1 MENLNLIDTFSEF
14 KEFKNI
20 ERETLMRIL
29 EDVFKQLMAK
39 KYGSDENFSVI
50 VNIDKGDLEIWRN
63 RLIVE
68 DGTIE
73 DENTQVSYSDAIKIE
88 PDFEIG
94 EELSEE
100 IRFADFGRRDILAIR
115 QNLAAKIQDYERA
128 NIFTK
133 YKEKVGEIVL
143 CEVYQIWKRE
153 IMVLDEEGIELNL
166 PKTEQIPGDF
176 YRKGDTIKSVVLKVE
191 MRNGVPQITLSR
203 TSPVF
208 LERLLEQE
216 VPEIDDGLITIK
228 DVVREPGERA
238 KVAVESYDDRIDPV
252 GACVGMKGSRIH
264 GIVRELRNENI
275 DIINYT
281 SNTELYI
288 TRALSPAKVT
298 SVSLDVENH
307 RTEVFMPSDQVS
319 LAIGKGG
326 ANIKLASKLTRYEID
341 VYSDTDINYEDVDL
355 NEFTDEIEEWVI
367 EELKAIGCDTA
378 KDVLALSAKELV
390 ERTDLEEETIEEVL
404 KAFRSE
410 FEEETE
416 TEEEET
422 EEVVLEDQEVE
433 AVEEIAETPEVI
445 VEQEAQEEEQEE
457 V

>member
-68 DGTIE
+68 DSELE
-73 DENTQVSYSDAIKIE
+73 DENTQVALSDAIKVE
-88 PDFEIG
+88 PDFEVG
-94 EELSEE
+94 EEFSEE

-128 NIFTK
+128 NVFTK
-133 YKEKVGEIVL
+133 YKEKVGEVVV

-176 YRKGDTIKSVVLKVE
+176 YRKGDTIKAVVLKVE
-191 MRNGVPQITLSR
+191 MRNGIPQITLSR
-203 TSPVF
+203 TSPIF
-208 LERLLEQE
+208 LERLMEQE
-216 VPEIDDGLITIK
+216 VPEIYDGLITIK
-228 DVVREPGERA
+228 DIVRVPGERA
-238 KVAVESYDDRIDPV
+238 KVAVESYDDRVDPV

-264 GIVRELRNENI
+264 GIVRELRDENI
-275 DIINYT
+275 DVINYT
-281 SNTELYI
+281 TNTELYI
-288 TRALSPAKVT
+288 TRSLSPAKVS

-307 RTEVFMPSDQVS
+307 RVDVFMPTDQVS

-326 ANIKLASKLTRYEID
+326 ANIKLASRLTRYEID
-341 VYSDTDINYEDVDL
+341 VYSDTDMDYEDVDL
-355 NEFTDEIEEWVI
+355 DEFKDEIEPWVI
-367 EELKAIGCDTA
+367 EELKVIGCDTA
-378 KDVLALSAKELV
+378 KDVLAISADDLI
-390 ERTDLEEETIEEVL
+390 ERTDLEEETILEVIETL
-404 KAFRSE
+404 KSE
-410 FEEETE
+410 FDE
-416 TEEEET
+416 
-422 EEVVLEDQEVE
+422 
-433 AVEEIAETPEVI
+433 
-445 VEQEAQEEEQEE
+445 
-457 V
+457 

>member
-68 DGTIE
+68 DSELE
-73 DENTQVSYSDAIKIE
+73 DENTQVALSDAIKVE
-88 PDFEIG
+88 PDFEVG
-94 EELSEE
+94 EEFSEE

-128 NIFTK
+128 NVFTK
-133 YKEKVGEIVL
+133 YKEKVGEVVV

-176 YRKGDTIKSVVLKVE
+176 YRKGDTIKAVVLKVE
-191 MRNGVPQITLSR
+191 MRNGIPQITLSR
-203 TSPVF
+203 TSPIF
-208 LERLLEQE
+208 LERLMEQE
-216 VPEIDDGLITIK
+216 VPEIYDGLITIK
-228 DVVREPGERA
+228 DIVRVPGERA
-238 KVAVESYDDRIDPV
+238 KVAVESYDDRVDPV

-264 GIVRELRNENI
+264 GIVRELRDENI
-275 DIINYT
+275 DVINYT
-281 SNTELYI
+281 TNTELYI
-288 TRALSPAKVT
+288 TRSLSPAKVS

-307 RTEVFMPSDQVS
+307 RVDVFMPIDQVS

-326 ANIKLASKLTRYEID
+326 ANIKLASRLTRYEID
-341 VYSDTDINYEDVDL
+341 VYSDTDMDYEDVDL
-355 NEFTDEIEEWVI
+355 DEFKDEIEPWVI
-367 EELKAIGCDTA
+367 EELKVIGCDTA
-378 KDVLALSAKELV
+378 KDVLAISADDLI
-390 ERTDLEEETIEEVL
+390 ERTDLEEETILEVIETL
-404 KAFRSE
+404 KSE
-410 FEEETE
+410 FDE
-416 TEEEET
+416 
-422 EEVVLEDQEVE
+422 
-433 AVEEIAETPEVI
+433 
-445 VEQEAQEEEQEE
+445 
-457 V
+457 